1 MSKKRLEDREYLF
14 TLLVAV
20 VKSNGGTIRIS
31 EEDLLR
37 VVKGD
42 SVSLSLDKVTKEI
55 VLKCVSPKTGLFGI
69 LGNMAS
75 NRDDEYEN

>member
-1 MSKKRLEDREYLF
+1 MSKRLEDREYLF

-55 VLKCVSPKTGLFGI
+55 VLKCVSSKPSMFDI